1 MGIDYQKDTDKLR
14 YCNNF
19 VDFLLKG
26 DVKKKFTN
34 FCMICF
40 KDKNEELF
48 TSYTKKSKIQNL
60 TADPDCEKDCD
71 EYKNDFITKINN
83 QEIDIFETFFKNSS
97 KMKCYHFFHKK
108 CKQGKKGCELC
119 KNGFTVQNIN
129 LFGQIESE
137 LDYILYYYRF
147 GSYFGNPFSFPKN
160 DFDKTAHKFIQD
172 SNEISE
178 EAKKIYSTKNKL
190 ELKYRRNVLGYKC
203 EELSLNDIKKYGDE
217 FETKLKEERKERIEA
232 KKAQKKEKKSNNNYS
247 ESSSSSSSKKES
259 EVFVSFC
266 TSCGS
271 NCVFCGHEKAGT
283 SQNWV
288 KAHKS
293 CSGSNNKCNSCGKSV
308 IGLMKPYG
316 FFCSKC
322 DSQRKLKF
330 NLCYFCKEKL

>member
-1 MGIDYQKDTDKLR
+1 MGIDYQKDTDKLS

-172 SNEISE
+172 
-178 EAKKIYSTKNKL
+178 
-190 ELKYRRNVLGYKC
+190 
-203 EELSLNDIKKYGDE
+203 
-217 FETKLKEERKERIEA
+217 TKLKEERKERIEA